1 MMSDSIG
8 RQEAIDTAIEAADA
22 WDGGSNKER
31 ERYIREALEKLQPIQ
46 SERNKGH
53 WIKHEYA
60 DIVEGYY
67 VPNYECSECHSWK
80 RDDSDFCPDCGADMR

>member
-1 MMSDSIG
+1 MSDSIG

-22 WDGGSNKER
+22 WDGGHNVER
-31 ERYIREALEKLQPIQ
+31 ERYIREALEKLPPVQP
-46 SERNKGH
+46 ERKKGY
-53 WIKHEYA
+53 WIRHEYA

-80 RDDSDFCPDCGADMR
+80 RDDSDFCPDCGTDMR